1 MERNNKI
8 FSDCIEEM
16 PFTIVLNQS
25 NIVNTENNTLV
36 YKFPNSVNFSNN
48 EIAVQSVKLFYSWE
62 NINASPLGNNVF
74 QYTWY
79 GSAGASVVN
88 VVIPNGLYEIS
99 QINSY
104 LQFVMI
110 QNGHYLIN
118 SSNQYVYFAE
128 FILSPTKYAV
138 QINTYP
144 VPTSTGWTLNA
155 GTGQYTGN
163 AGTAYAG
170 WTTPLANSQAGQ
182 AGWQGFYAQFYNPII
197 TMVASSN
204 FNKIIGYTN
213 TFSTVL
219 NLGTN
224 TNLSYL
230 SSTAPNVQPNSVAYI
245 SVTNIA
251 NPYANPSSI
260 LYSIAPDVAFGELI
274 SSTPPQFCWTSLLQ
288 GTYNQLR
295 VQFLGN
301 DFQPLTI
308 LDPVMTIML
317 SIRDKSEGF
326 SGK

>member
-1 MERNNKI
+1 MV
-8 FSDCIEEM
+8 
-16 PFTIVLNQS
+16 FTIVLNKS
-25 NIVNTENNTLV
+25 NIINSQNNTLV

-62 NINASPLGNNVF
+62 NINDTPLGNNNF
-74 QYTWY
+74 TYTWY
-79 GSAGASVVN
+79 GSAGATIVN
-88 VVIPNGLYEIS
+88 VVIPNGLYEIE

-104 LQFVMI
+104 LQFIMI
-110 QNGHYLIN
+110 QNGHFLIN
-118 SSNQYVYFAE
+118 AANQNVYFAE
-128 FILSPTKYAV
+128 FVLSPTRYAV

-144 VPTSTGWTLNA
+144 VPISTGWTLNA
-155 GTGQYTGN
+155 STGQYTGN
-163 AGTAYAG
+163 AGTLYAG
-170 WTTPLANSQAGQ
+170 WTTPLANSQAGS
-182 AGWQGFYAQFYNPII
+182 AAWQGFYSQVYNPVVA
-197 TMVASSN
+197 MVSTNN
-204 FNKIIGYTN
+204 FNNVIGYSN
-213 TFSTVL
+213 TFSTAL

-224 TNLSYL
+224 TILSYL

-245 SVTNIA
+245 AISNIA

-260 LYSIAPDVAFGELI
+260 LYSISPDVAFGELI
-274 SSTPPQFCWTSLLQ
+274 SSIPPQFCWTSLLQ

-295 VQFLGN
+295 VQLLGN